1 MIGKQVK
8 HMEIMMKYYGNQ
20 WGNQWGDHWKAKEG
34 T

>member
-20 WGNQWGDHWKAKEG
+20 WGDHWKAKEG